1 MKTKKNNTYN
11 QQTKNSKNK
20 YLDNQTLE
28 LSDGMLLKFV
38 IDKRIVRK
46 EQIEQIKSVPGIITY
61 IDKHKSIYDRQ
72 ML

>member
-1 MKTKKNNTYN
+1 
-11 QQTKNSKNK
+11 
-20 YLDNQTLE
+20 
-28 LSDGMLLKFV
+28 LKFV
-38 IDKRIVRK
+38 IDKRIVSK